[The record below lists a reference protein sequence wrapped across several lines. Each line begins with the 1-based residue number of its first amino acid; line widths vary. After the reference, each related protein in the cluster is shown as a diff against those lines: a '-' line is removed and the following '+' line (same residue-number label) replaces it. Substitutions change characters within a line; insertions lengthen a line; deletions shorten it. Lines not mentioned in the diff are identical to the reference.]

1 MSIIRRTLT
10 FVAALALYALVMPIS
25 AFAAT
30 PTTIEVSNSSEF
42 DNAVATVNAATS
54 GEYIIELTDDIQTGG
69 ASFSSSQ
76 PVSIVGNG
84 HTMALGQYGSISVQ
98 SGAQLSL
105 GVADGSDALKIS
117 GGNEQSNDVPGL
129 LHIEGTC
136 NMHPGVTIADRKGDN
151 YFGGGVT
158 VQGGTFHMYGGTID
172 NCGITGGSIC
182 YGGGVAVIY
191 GGAFTM
197 DGGEI
202 KNCFATSSFKASDY
216 GMDSRIITSAGGGVY
231 VSGGSSFVMTG
242 GAISNNK
249 ANEMGGGVA
258 VVASIDEII
267 NGGWGNLQSSA
278 QILGGTISGNQ
289 ANDGAGVLSSAY
301 FYAAAYGLC
310 ADTPNVG
317 AAEKPGLFLKNT
329 TITNNTANQD
339 EGYGAGV
346 LAVMMKS
353 PATAEIHDCTITK
366 NSAAIGG
373 GIASYG
379 NFTSLTIDGCTITG
393 NKASNY
399 GGGFAAESNSGE
411 GAGTTITNTKL
422 CNNSA
427 DKAASDA
434 YLNGSVAKL
443 SAAKDMNELYLGKP
457 DDATN
462 KKIDGWY
469 LDNEDA
475 RYTTQAKEQ
484 RNEYADYASIGSDG
498 KVCLVAAAKPSLVKI
513 TFANE
518 DGNTIYSEDWYEIG
532 TKADQITVPTPTK
545 PSDDKYDYVF
555 DSWHTAIEDVTGDVV
570 YKAQFKKVFKNFS
583 AKYTFS
589 NTSSD
594 KQLPSEVLAVLP
606 KDTNNYMYND
616 AVNVITPSQTTVDVA
631 NGTWIFMGYD
641 RDSAIA
647 DMTTADSEG
656 NVTFTGSW
664 KFVEKSDTP
673 SAPDNSD
680 QSGANGSDKSQ
691 VNSNDKSGTAQ
702 EAYSPSPNT
711 ADGTSVGFCYALLI
725 AAIVALGSAV
735 YANSRMRRRRN
746 Y

>member
-1 MSIIRRTLT
+1 
-10 FVAALALYALVMPIS
+10 MPIS
-25 AFAAT
+25 AFATTPAT
-30 PTTIEVSNSSEF
+30 IKVGSSSEF
-42 DNAVATVNAATS
+42 DKAAATVNAATG

-69 ASFSSSQ
+69 VSFSSSQ

-84 HTMALGQYGSISVQ
+84 HTMTLGQYSSISVQ

-105 GVADGSDALKIS
+105 GMADGSDTLKIS

-129 LHIEGTC
+129 LYIQGTC
-136 NMHPGVTIADRKGDN
+136 NMYPGVTIAHRKGNN

-242 GAISNNK
+242 GTISNNK

-258 VVASIDEII
+258 VVASIEEI
-267 NGGWGNLQSSA
+267 NKGGWGNLQSSA
-278 QILGGTISGNQ
+278 QILGGTISGNE

-317 AAEKPGLFLKNT
+317 AAEKPGLFLENT

-353 PATAEIHDCTITK
+353 PAAAEIRDCTITK
-366 NSAAIGG
+366 NSAAVGG
-373 GIASYG
+373 GVASYG
-379 NFTSLTIDGCTITG
+379 NFTSLTIDGCTITD

-411 GAGTTITNTKL
+411 GAGTTIADTKL

-427 DKAASDA
+427 GKAASDV

-443 SAAKDMNELYLGKP
+443 LAAKGMNELYLGKP
-457 DDATN
+457 DDVTN

-469 LDNEDA
+469 LDNESA
-475 RYTTQAKEQ
+475 RYATQTKEQ
-484 RNEYADYASIGSDG
+484 RTECANYASIGSDG
-498 KVCLVAAAKPSLVKI
+498 KVYLIAAAKPSLVKI

-518 DGNTIYSEDWYEIG
+518 DGTTIYSEDWYEIG

-555 DSWHTAIEDVTGDVV
+555 DSWHKEITDATEDVV
-570 YKAQFKKVFKNFS
+570 YKAQFKKVPKNNPGNS
-583 AKYTFS
+583 DTGKPGTGAPGN
-589 NTSSD
+589 NTPGADGS
-594 KQLPSEVLAVLP
+594 QA
-606 KDTNNYMYND
+606 NG
-616 AVNVITPSQTTVDVA
+616 SQTNGGNA
-631 NGTWIFMGYD
+631 NA
-641 RDSAIA
+641 DSAIPPMG
-647 DMTTADSEG
+647 DHTATALG
-656 NVTFTGSW
+656 TVLTGTG
-664 KFVEKSDTP
+664 VL
-673 SAPDNSD
+673 
-680 QSGANGSDKSQ
+680 
-691 VNSNDKSGTAQ
+691 
-702 EAYSPSPNT
+702 
-711 ADGTSVGFCYALLI
+711 ALA
-725 AAIVALGSAV
+725 AAI
-735 YANSRMRRRRN
+735 YARKRKRIW
-746 Y
+746 

>member
-1 MSIIRRTLT
+1 MALT

-42 DNAVATVNAATS
+42 DNAVATINAATS

-84 HTMALGQYGSISVQ
+84 HTIALGQYGSISVQ

-197 DGGEI
+197 NGGEI

-278 QILGGTISGNQ
+278 QILGGTISGNE

-317 AAEKPGLFLKNT
+317 AAEKPGLFLENT
-329 TITNNTANQD
+329 TITNNTTNQE

-353 PATAEIHDCTITK
+353 PAAAEIRNCTIAK

-427 DKAASDA
+427 DKAASDV

-443 SAAKDMNELYLGKP
+443 SAAKDMDELYLGKP
-457 DDATN
+457 DDVTN

-475 RYTTQAKEQ
+475 RYTTQPKEQ

-570 YKAQFKKVFKNFS
+570 YKAQFKKVFKKFNV
-583 AKYTFS
+583 KHTFS
-589 NTSSD
+589 CSSSGN
-594 KQLPSEVLAVLP
+594 QLPDEVLALLP
-606 KDTNNYMYND
+606 KDANNYVYND
-616 AVNVITPSQTTVDVA
+616 VVNAITPSQTTVEVA

-641 RDSAIA
+641 KESAIA
-647 DMTTADSEG
+647 DMDTADSEG

-680 QSGANGSDKSQ
+680 QSGANGGDKSQ

-702 EAYSPSPNT
+702 KADSPSPNT
-711 ADGTSVGFCYALLI
+711 ADGTSVGFCYTLLI

>member
-1 MSIIRRTLT
+1 
-10 FVAALALYALVMPIS
+10 MPIS

-30 PTTIEVSNSSEF
+30 PTTIKAGNSSEF
-42 DNAVATVNAATS
+42 DKAAATVNAATS

-69 ASFSSSQ
+69 VSFSTSQ

-84 HTMALGQYGSISVQ
+84 HTMTLGQYSSISVQ
-98 SGAQLSL
+98 SGAQLNL
-105 GVADGSDALKIS
+105 GAVDGSDTLKIS

-136 NMHPGVTIADRKGDN
+136 NMYPGVTIADRKGNN

-242 GAISNNK
+242 GTISNNK

-258 VVASIDEII
+258 VVASIEEI
-267 NGGWGNLQSSA
+267 NKGGWGNLQSSA
-278 QILGGTISGNQ
+278 QILGGTISGNE

-317 AAEKPGLFLKNT
+317 AAEKPGLFLENT

-353 PATAEIHDCTITK
+353 PAAAEIRDCTITK

-373 GIASYG
+373 GVASYG
-379 NFTSLTIDGCTITG
+379 NFTSLTIDGCTITD

-399 GGGFAAESNSGE
+399 GGGFAAESNSGK
-411 GAGTTITNTKL
+411 GAGTTIADTKL

-427 DKAASDA
+427 GKAASDV

-443 SAAKDMNELYLGKP
+443 LAAKDMNELYLGKP
-457 DDATN
+457 DDVTN

-475 RYTTQAKEQ
+475 RYTTQTKEQ
-484 RNEYADYASIGSDG
+484 RTECTNYASIGSDG
-498 KVCLVAAAKPSLVKI
+498 KVYLIAAAKPSLVKI

-518 DGNTIYSEDWYEIG
+518 DGTTIYSEDWYEIG

-555 DSWHTAIEDVTGDVV
+555 DSWHKEITDATEDVV
-570 YKAQFKKVFKNFS
+570 YKAQFKKVPKNNPGNS
-583 AKYTFS
+583 DTDKPGTDAPG
-589 NTSSD
+589 NNAPGAGSSQTNGGNANAD
-594 KQLPSEVLAVLP
+594 STIPPMGDHAATVLCTALTGTGVLAL
-606 KDTNNYMYND
+606 
-616 AVNVITPSQTTVDVA
+616 A
-631 NGTWIFMGYD
+631 
-641 RDSAIA
+641 
-647 DMTTADSEG
+647 
-656 NVTFTGSW
+656 
-664 KFVEKSDTP
+664 
-673 SAPDNSD
+673 
-680 QSGANGSDKSQ
+680 
-691 VNSNDKSGTAQ
+691 
-702 EAYSPSPNT
+702 
-711 ADGTSVGFCYALLI
+711 
-725 AAIVALGSAV
+725 AAICA
-735 YANSRMRRRRN
+735 RKRKRIW
-746 Y
+746 